1 VDSRAVSILCIACGN
16 TDLPSLVPI
25 KIWKLSEYPRVVPGP
40 NGQAIEVSQPIVPP
54 IYRDLDDDDDSED
67 EADCSLG
74 DVHTN
79 WDQYLAALHQF
90 NSRVLMYY
98 QAQAAGRKSTLVF
111 CSRIHA
117 VHELEKHFHAA
128 GIDTRSIS
136 SRTIESER
144 NSIVNSFRKGEFPV
158 LINCMML
165 IEGYDAPQ
173 VNWVDR
179 SPQRGKKAKSI
190 DRLHCDR

>member
-1 VDSRAVSILCIACGN
+1 MDSRAVSILCIACGN

-98 QAQAAGRKSTLVF
+98 QAQAAGRKSTLGVL
-111 CSRIHA
+111 
-117 VHELEKHFHAA
+117 LEDSCGARA
-128 GIDTRSIS
+128 GETLSCRRYRHPIDLL
-136 SRTIESER
+136 ED
-144 NSIVNSFRKGEFPV
+144 
-158 LINCMML
+158 
-165 IEGYDAPQ
+165 Y
-173 VNWVDR
+173 
-179 SPQRGKKAKSI
+179 
-190 DRLHCDR
+190 